1 MKKRKMAFAA
11 CVTAAAF
18 LVGCGGSSGAST
30 YSAKN
35 DMIVMETT
43 AAATAAA
50 YQSAYGTME
59 DGGFAGEYATE
70 TQEETQAQT
79 LENPDGIDTRKLIK
93 NVDLSVETKQF
104 DQFLTM
110 IQNKVS
116 ALGGYIEQSN
126 VRGNSYHESGSRRTA
141 NLTARIPIAQIDAF
155 VNGVSEEC
163 NVLNKSEYVEDV
175 TLRYTDLESRKK
187 ALKVEQDRLLELL
200 AKAESMDAIIAIEQ
214 RMSDI
219 RYELENYESQ
229 LRLMDN
235 QVSYSTVA
243 IYVTEAEVFT
253 PVVEDG
259 FWTQVQKGFGRNL
272 KRVASGVENF
282 TIWFLSSLPVLV
294 FWGVILAVAVVVVV
308 KVMKK
313 NEAYHREK
321 DAQRKREREERKL
334 TKSFGKKEDRFQ
346 KKEVQADSAQTEE
359 TLKKETAEKEEK
371 EI

>member
-59 DGGFAGEYATE
+59 DGGFAGEYAAE
-70 TQEETQAQT
+70 TQEEAQAQT